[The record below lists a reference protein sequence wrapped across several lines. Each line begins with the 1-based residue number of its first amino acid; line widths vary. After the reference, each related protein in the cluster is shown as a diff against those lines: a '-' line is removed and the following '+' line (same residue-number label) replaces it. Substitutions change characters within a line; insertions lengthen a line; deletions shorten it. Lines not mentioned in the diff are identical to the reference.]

1 MWAIGPDGVL
11 VRFPLNQSMEKWIY
25 LSIVRNPLI
34 NLLGTVYRSHVCL
47 VVVFI
52 GFTILNCDTLSQTT
66 GDSDRIRNMGVG
78 IGQHHYTNG

>member
-1 MWAIGPDGVL
+1 M
-11 VRFPLNQSMEKWIY
+11 
-25 LSIVRNPLI
+25 
-34 NLLGTVYRSHVCL
+34 
-47 VVVFI
+47 VFI